1 MYADC
6 LPGARVTVSVAGQE
20 AVEYETENEPLKAT
34 TFIEAIPGASFAV
47 ILDIEEHFAYCD
59 PQDRLEFKVRLD
71 GRPVRSKIIHGHH
84 SGQKKVDGTA
94 ETIDGVD
101 TFRTFEFAEHE
112 TSMYDAN
119 DRSHPC

>member
-6 LPGARVTVSVAGQE
+6 LPGARVTVSVDGQE

-47 ILDIEEHFAYCD
+47 ILDIEENFAYRD
-59 PQDRLEFKVRLD
+59 PRDQLQFKVKLD
-71 GRPVRSKIIHGHH
+71 GQPVRSKIIHGQHLR
-84 SGQKKVDGTA
+84 QYKVDGTV
-94 ETIDGVD
+94 EKIEGVD

-112 TSMYDAN
+112 TSMYHAN
-119 DRSHPC
+119 DRSYTC